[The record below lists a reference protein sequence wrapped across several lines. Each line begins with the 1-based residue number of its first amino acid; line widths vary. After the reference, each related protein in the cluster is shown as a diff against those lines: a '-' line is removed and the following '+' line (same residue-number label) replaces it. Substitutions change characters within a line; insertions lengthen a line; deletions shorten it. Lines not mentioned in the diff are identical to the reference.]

1 MTAAGEPRAA
11 VVPPRPL
18 DPTWYDYTPSPIGRT
33 VAGAERLL
41 EVGPLVE
48 ELGRRRA
55 LVVTSPALVAEGRLL
70 ERLERSLGKRLA
82 GVFAETR
89 PHSPIEVVRAAL
101 ALAREVRAD
110 CLVSLGG
117 GSSIDTAKGIVWY
130 AETEAP
136 ELGPQPL
143 AHVAIPSTLSG
154 AEYTVDAGITIG
166 VTKRV
171 HAHPKIVPAIVV
183 LDPAVA
189 ASAPPEL
196 FLASGLNALAHC
208 LEGTVSI
215 NRSPMTDASY
225 LHAIRLLS
233 EALPDVQAGDAA
245 ARGTAQAAAALAA
258 IPSREMGLAHALV
271 HAVGGRFRTPH
282 AATHAIIGPAV
293 MRFNQPTVGGQ
304 QRLIAEALGR
314 DVRGLGR
321 DEAAWEAARG
331 VVALRRR
338 LGLPDSLAA
347 LGVPRDELRA
357 AAADAPHD
365 RYYPTNPAPIP
376 SLDAVVEVLDWAWSG
391 AIPDVTA

>member
-1 MTAAGEPRAA
+1 ARPPRRGRAARRRRHRRDLLPARRARRRLLQSPGSRGDHARAGRPRPGAHDRRAGGAGRRRARRERLLSPRRGLPVGGTARRRVGMTAAGEPRAA

-282 AATHAIIGPAV
+282 AATHAI
-293 MRFNQPTVGGQ
+293 N
-304 QRLIAEALGR
+304 
-314 DVRGLGR
+314 
-321 DEAAWEAARG
+321 
-331 VVALRRR
+331 
-338 LGLPDSLAA
+338 
-347 LGVPRDELRA
+347 
-357 AAADAPHD
+357 
-365 RYYPTNPAPIP
+365 
-376 SLDAVVEVLDWAWSG
+376 
-391 AIPDVTA
+391 

>member
-1 MTAAGEPRAA
+1 MTSPSAPPDA

-18 DPTWYDYTPSPIGRT
+18 DPAWYDYIPPPIGRT
-33 VAGAERLL
+33 VAGRDRLL
-41 EVGPLVE
+41 EVGALVE
-48 ELGRRRA
+48 ELERHRA

-70 ERLERSLGKRLA
+70 ERLARSLGKRLA
-82 GVFAETR
+82 GVFAGTR

-101 ALAREVRAD
+101 AQAREARAD
-110 CLVSLGG
+110 CVVSLGG
-117 GSSIDTAKGIVWY
+117 GSAIDTAKGVVWY
-130 AETEAP
+130 AETEEP
-136 ELGPQPL
+136 ELGPRPL

-154 AEYTVDAGITIG
+154 AEYTVDAGLTFG
-166 VTKRV
+166 PTKRV
-171 HAHPKIVPAIVV
+171 HAHPRIVPAIVV

-189 ASAPPEL
+189 ASAPREL

-208 LEGTVSI
+208 LEGTVAI
-215 NRSPMTDASY
+215 NRAPMTDASY

-233 EALPDVQAGDAA
+233 EALPAVQAGDDA

-258 IPSREMGLAHALV
+258 IPSREMGLGHALV

-293 MRFNQPTVGGQ
+293 MRFNAPVVAEG

-321 DEAAWEAARG
+321 DAAAWEAARG

-347 LGVPRDELRA
+347 LGVPRAELAA
-357 AAADAPHD
+357 AAADAPRD

-376 SLDAVVEVLDWAWSG
+376 SLDAVVQVLDWAWSG
-391 AIPDVTA
+391 VIPDVTA